1 MIAEIMKLILTV
13 LFLMFVAASPFLY
26 MLVEVFK

>member
-1 MIAEIMKLILTV
+1 MIAEIMKLTLTV

-26 MLVEVFK
+26 MMVASI

>member
-1 MIAEIMKLILTV
+1 MKLTLTV

-26 MLVEVFK
+26 MLVEGI